1 MSLSSAQSA
10 KAVEYYELV
19 TVNVGD
25 NYYITNAPFDIT
37 YNSQTYKSFG
47 LLLDFDAIE
56 ENTDMDIA
64 NLSINISGIAPN
76 RLGNSAL
83 TDFVGENYANGT
95 VQIDRQYY
103 ENSVLQGTVNV
114 YKGYVT
120 GADLVQ
126 SANNVSNVSVNT
138 ASHWHDFN
146 RRNGHRT
153 NSNSQK
159 KRITKAGTAYGT
171 GDEGFAFSVEV
182 QKEITWKQ

>member
-1 MSLSSAQSA
+1 MSLSTAQSS

-19 TVNVGD
+19 TILVGD
-25 NYYITNAPFDIT
+25 NYRITNAPFDIT
-37 YNSQTYKSFG
+37 YSGNTYKAFG
-47 LLLDFDAIE
+47 LLLDFDAVE
-56 ENTDMDIA
+56 ENSDMDIA

-76 RLGNSAL
+76 ASGNSAL

-103 ENSVLQGTVNV
+103 TDHVLQGTVNV

-120 GADLVQ
+120 GADLIQ
-126 SANNVSNVSVNT
+126 SAKNVSSVSITT

-159 KRITKAGTAYGT
+159 KRTNSSGTNYGA

-182 QKEITWKQ
+182 QKEITWK